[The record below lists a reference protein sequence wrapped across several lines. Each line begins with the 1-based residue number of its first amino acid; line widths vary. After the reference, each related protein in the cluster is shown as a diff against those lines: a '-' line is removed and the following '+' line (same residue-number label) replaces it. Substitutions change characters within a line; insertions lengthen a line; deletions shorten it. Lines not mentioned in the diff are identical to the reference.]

1 MIEWTLVGVTSYV
14 KFAFLPADALQAMYD
29 LSLFKDGFPFF
40 HWLLCNELWNL
51 GTSKY
56 FLLVLD
62 LRMQKW
68 APRLFYYAI
77 ISEFAQY
84 AIVWLLLRLIDN

>member
-1 MIEWTLVGVTSYV
+1 MIKWTLVGVASNI
-14 KFAFLPADALQAMYD
+14 KIAFLSADVFQAMYD
-29 LSLFKDGFPFF
+29 LCLFKDTFPFY
-40 HWLLCNELWNL
+40 HWFLYNELWNL
-51 GTSKY
+51 RTSKY

-68 APRLFYYAI
+68 ATRLFYYAI